1 MRQQKSMTE
10 NGVRETPP
18 YAARCRCR
26 REPGSVWWVH
36 EETNWLC
43 FTEEKGSLKFPA
55 AQRIK
60 GPASSLLWLGFDPQ
74 PRNFRIQWA
83 SPKTKQNKT
92 TTAKVKRVPG
102 DSGCGAESNCSGSGS
117 CRGRSLLPGPVQWV
131 KGPVIAA
138 AAAQVAAV
146 AGIQSL
152 AWELPY
158 AMRQP

>member
-1 MRQQKSMTE
+1 MSWAAQRGQDQWRVRQQKSMTE

-26 REPGSVWWVH
+26 REPGSVCWVH

-83 SPKTKQNKT
+83 SPKTKQNNNSKGQ
-92 TTAKVKRVPG
+92 K
-102 DSGCGAESNCSGSGS
+102 GSRGFRLW
-117 CRGRSLLPGPVQWV
+117 CRIQLQRLRELQRQKSAPWPS
-131 KGPVIAA
+131 
-138 AAAQVAAV
+138 AV
-146 AGIQSL
+146 G
-152 AWELPY
+152 
-158 AMRQP
+158 